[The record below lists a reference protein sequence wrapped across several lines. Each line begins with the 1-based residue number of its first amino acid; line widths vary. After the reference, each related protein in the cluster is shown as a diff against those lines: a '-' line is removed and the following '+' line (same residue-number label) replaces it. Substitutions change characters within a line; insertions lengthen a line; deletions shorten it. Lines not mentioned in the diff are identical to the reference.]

1 VRHAPLPP
9 NGISPVLS
17 VWTGEDDDIA
27 IWVLDPDL
35 SVLRSWVDVR
45 LFDDPSAQTSGAVH
59 GSIKVID
66 FEPEKDAMAMGCP
79 VGINQVGVLLVIPAV
94 QLEDQGV
101 PTQKSVIDETMGM
114 VRIAPRAY
122 SQQGLVPGAAGL
134 HVPHRNQRLRPDR
147 QSSRLS
153 HRTLG

>member
-1 VRHAPLPP
+1 
-9 NGISPVLS
+9 
-17 VWTGEDDDIA
+17 
-27 IWVLDPDL
+27 
-35 SVLRSWVDVR
+35 VLRAWVDVR
-45 LFDDPSAQTSGAVH
+45 LFDDSSTQTSRAIH

-66 FEPEKDAMAMGCP
+66 FKPKKDTMAMGCP

-94 QLEDQGV
+94 KLEDEGV
-101 PTQKSVIDETMGM
+101 PTQESVIDETMGV

-122 SQQGLVPGAAGL
+122 AQHGLIPVAAGL

-153 HRTLG
+153 H